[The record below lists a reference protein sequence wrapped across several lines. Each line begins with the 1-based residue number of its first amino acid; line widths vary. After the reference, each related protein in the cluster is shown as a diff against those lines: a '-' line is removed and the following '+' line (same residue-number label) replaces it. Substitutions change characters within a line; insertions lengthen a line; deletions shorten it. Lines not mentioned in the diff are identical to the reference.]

1 VATVQLPPALAAA
14 REAIVTCER
23 CPRLRTYCQRIGREK
38 RAAYRDDTYW
48 ARPVP
53 GFGDPA
59 ARIVLVGL
67 APAAH
72 GANRTGR
79 IFTGDGNGG
88 SGDFLMAAL
97 YANGLSNL
105 PHSRSIDDGLALHDT
120 WVVSAVRCAPP
131 DNKPTPQEIRTCH
144 AHLCAELDALPNARV
159 YVALG
164 RLAFDACW
172 RILADR
178 GIRAARRPVFE
189 HGGVYRLP
197 GAPAVVASYHPSR
210 QNTHTGRLT
219 PAMLRAVFRRAK
231 ALA

>member
-1 VATVQLPPALAAA
+1 
-14 REAIVTCER
+14 
-23 CPRLRTYCQRIGREK
+23 
-38 RAAYRDDTYW
+38 
-48 ARPVP
+48 
-53 GFGDPA
+53 
-59 ARIVLVGL
+59 
-67 APAAH
+67 
-72 GANRTGR
+72 
-79 IFTGDGNGG
+79 
-88 SGDFLMAAL
+88 
-97 YANGLSNL
+97 
-105 PHSRSIDDGLALHDT
+105 
-120 WVVSAVRCAPP
+120 
-131 DNKPTPQEIRTCH
+131 
-144 AHLCAELDALPNARV
+144 LDALPNARV